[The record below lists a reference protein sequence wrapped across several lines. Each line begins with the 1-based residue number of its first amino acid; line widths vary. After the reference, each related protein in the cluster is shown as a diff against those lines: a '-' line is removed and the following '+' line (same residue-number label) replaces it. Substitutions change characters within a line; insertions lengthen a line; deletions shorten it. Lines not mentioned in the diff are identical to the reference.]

1 MVCAFIGHRYTPAGM
16 KEKIREAV
24 IDLIENHGVN
34 MFYMGHH
41 GYFDG
46 EAREVVR
53 ELSEIY
59 DIDYAVVL
67 SRLPYQ
73 DDPFV
78 RKFTGHTVIPD
89 DLGKKM
95 PRFRII
101 YTNQWMISKAD
112 YVITYIDNPYG
123 TGAARFAS
131 EAEKKGKIMIKLGEL

>member
-1 MVCAFIGHRYTPAGM
+1 MVCTFFGHTYTPTGT

-24 IDLIENHGVN
+24 IDLIENHGAD
-34 MFYMGHH
+34 MFYVGSH
-41 GYFDG
+41 GSFDRK
-46 EAREVVR
+46 AREVLS

-67 SRLPYQ
+67 SHLPYKI
-73 DDPFV
+73 DPIAESF
-78 RKFTGHTVIPD
+78 KGHTVIPD

-101 YTNQWMISKAD
+101 YCNQWMIRKAD

-123 TGAARFAS
+123 TGAARFAA
-131 EAEKKGKIMIKLGEL
+131 EAEKRGKTMIKLGTV